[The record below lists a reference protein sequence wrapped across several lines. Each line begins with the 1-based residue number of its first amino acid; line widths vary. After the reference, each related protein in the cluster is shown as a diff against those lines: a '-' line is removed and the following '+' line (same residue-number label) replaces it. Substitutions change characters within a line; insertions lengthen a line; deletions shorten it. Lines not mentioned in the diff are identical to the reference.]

1 MSGSLDNFKDALG
14 GDVVIP
20 NLERSGGLSVPD
32 VLATRSWFDRHRRLT
47 SSGGRPTNADWT
59 MKRQI
64 PFAPETWQRLKNMAE
79 DWSATGPRFGP
90 GQVAAFL
97 LEDVIYT
104 SGGPEAASYEPYDD
118 LEPRFREWQQ
128 PELFGAPAAA

>member
-1 MSGSLDNFKDALG
+1 MSGSLENFKDALG
-14 GDVVIP
+14 GEIVIP
-20 NLERSGGLSVPD
+20 NLERPGGRSVPD

-59 MKRQI
+59 MKRQV
-64 PFAPETWQRLKNMAE
+64 PFAPETWQRLKSIAE
-79 DWSATGPRFGP
+79 HWSATGPRFAP

-104 SGGPEAASYEPYDD
+104 SGDPEAQSPEPSDD
-118 LEPRFREWQQ
+118 LEPRFREWRL
-128 PELFGAPAAA
+128 PDIFGAPTAA

>member
-1 MSGSLDNFKDALG
+1 MDGSLNNFKDALG

-20 NLERSGGLSVPD
+20 DLERSGGLSVAD
-32 VLATRSWFDRHRRLT
+32 ILAASSWFDRHRRLT

-64 PFAPETWQRLKNMAE
+64 PFAPKTWQRLKNLAE
-79 DWSATGPRFGP
+79 NWSEAGPRFGP

-97 LEDVIYT
+97 LEDAIYASGDTEAT
-104 SGGPEAASYEPYDD
+104 SCEPYDN
-118 LEPRFREWQQ
+118 LEPRFREWRM
-128 PELFGAPAAA
+128 PELFGANAAA